1 MKSKYATIYKSKDM
15 YILHSDSY
23 STVGVLLATEPFL
36 KLEVSSEKAE
46 LSEAIKLVISA
57 SKDNIP
63 HPTNFNGSASQYA
76 KSMGCT
82 VKKLHDAFMCCALED
97 DGMNIT
103 VIPTMNKGSK
113 NGWIHLINKK
123 ILIGRNAD
131 DKDLVEAIDKAFED
145 CEVW

>member
-1 MKSKYATIYKSKDM
+1 MKNKHATIYKSKDM

-36 KLEVSSEKAE
+36 KLEISAEKVKV
-46 LSEAIKLVISA
+46 SEAIKLVISA

-63 HPTNFNGSASQYA
+63 HPTNFNGFISQYA

-82 VKKLHDAFMCCALED
+82 VKKLHDTFMCCGLED
-97 DGMNIT
+97 DGINII
-103 VIPTMNKGSK
+103 VIPTINKGSK
-113 NGWIHLINKK
+113 NGWIDLINKK
-123 ILIGRNAD
+123 ILIGRNID
-131 DKDLVEAIDKAFED
+131 DKDLVEAIDQAFEA